1 MAKDKFKGKK
11 ILVVGEGR
19 RAGEVEEE
27 LRRLKPPV
35 ATAPWGSRL
44 AEGVGDP
51 YLAVVLVEPLR
62 GIRTELAVR
71 ALMDWYVP
79 LFAVVGER
87 SRDFRVRRIYRE
99 GASAVFSWPRD
110 RPLFARLLAEMLGVE
125 QVRGEASRP
134 DAALARA
141 IRTRLKLLA
150 GLGHGL
156 KIRVFE
162 GCAAIDGELGSLWQA
177 DRIREIASST
187 PGIKGVSADKL
198 RVAASGIS
206 DRSIDRSIRT
216 VLKNT
221 TGIDQSTISLKV
233 ENGYVALAGTFA
245 DRCEQE
251 RVVDMIK
258 NVHGVRGIENVA
270 TVSHKDK
277 KKDHRVASRLQW
289 EIGHRTPDEDVEVT
303 VFGNVAVLRGRVD
316 LLSKKRDIE
325 RFVASDGAIDRIVS
339 KLEVA

>member
-1 MAKDKFKGKK
+1 MAKVTGRE

-19 RAGEVEEE
+19 RAGEVEKE
-27 LRRLKPPV
+27 LRKLKPPV

-44 AEGVGDP
+44 AEGVSDP
-51 YLAVVLVEPLR
+51 YLAAVLVEPLR

-79 LFAVVGER
+79 VFAVVGER

-110 RPLFARLLAEMLGVE
+110 KPLFARLLAEMLGVE

-134 DAALARA
+134 DAALART
-141 IRTRLKLLA
+141 IRSRLKLLA
-150 GLGHGL
+150 GLGRGIGI
-156 KIRVFE
+156 KVFE
-162 GCAAIDGELGSLWQA
+162 GFVRLSGEVGSLWQKE
-177 DRIREIASST
+177 RIREITAGT
-187 PGIKGVSADKL
+187 PGVKGAFDDEL
-198 RVAASGIS
+198 HVAASGIS

-221 TGIDQSTISLKV
+221 TAIDQSTISLKV

-245 DRCEQE
+245 DRSEQE

-258 NVHGVRGIENVA
+258 NVYGVRGIENLA
-270 TVSHKDK
+270 TVSPGEK
-277 KKDHRVASRLQW
+277 KKDHRVASRLQR
-289 EIGHRTPDEDVEVT
+289 EIGQRTPDEDVEVT
-303 VFGNVAVLRGRVD
+303 VFGNVAVLRGRVG